1 MRAERAGTYGS
12 VIEQLYETSGAEA
25 VDPNLMQT

>member
-1 MRAERAGTYGS
+1 MKASFRLQDIKLPSLNKGIR
-12 VIEQLYETSGAEA
+12 AEA